1 MDREPAR
8 EFGESRR
15 LRRRTV
21 HDDGCPSDRLDA
33 FPGPGPLAPPH
44 PVSSRPANPAL
55 CAKAVSLRRCG
66 GGCPASHRTALVR
79 SPEYRTSALEGPRR
93 KARRRYG
100 WRKPLYRWQPG
111 PFLGMVTGMGRP
123 AGTVRAPH
131 EPTPALLAVSN
142 SRLHPHNGRLFN
154 PGPSG
159 RKRHLC
165 GHLESSLAR
174 RARRSRGYEA
184 GTSAGGTPRCPRPST
199 SPVLGEA
206 LPRPC
211 DRRDPSSFDCIRSAT
226 TAPAVGIGGRSR
238 RRGSGIMWSAT
249 VHQRWDL
256 RVAGASG
263 VLGLLFCFF

>member
-21 HDDGCPSDRLDA
+21 YDDGCPSDRLDA
-33 FPGPGPLAPPH
+33 FPGPGSLAPPH

-55 CAKAVSLRRCG
+55 CAKAGSLRRCG

-93 KARRRYG
+93 EARRRYG
-100 WRKPLYRWQPG
+100 WWKPLYRWQPG
-111 PFLGMVTGMGRP
+111 PFCGMVTGMGRP

-142 SRLHPHNGRLFN
+142 SRLHPHNGRLFT
-154 PGPSG
+154 PGPPG

-165 GHLESSLAR
+165 GHLES
-174 RARRSRGYEA
+174 
-184 GTSAGGTPRCPRPST
+184 RCS
-199 SPVLGEA
+199 
-206 LPRPC
+206 
-211 DRRDPSSFDCIRSAT
+211 
-226 TAPAVGIGGRSR
+226 
-238 RRGSGIMWSAT
+238 
-249 VHQRWDL
+249 
-256 RVAGASG
+256 
-263 VLGLLFCFF
+263 